1 MCVNGPKNLPLN
13 EFYFFTA
20 FWQKYISKWAR
31 GLDGCLPVADWR
43 KRIANCTQIVQP
55 STILQHTSPLF
66 LTLIIDCLMNFQLT
80 EEQLAV
86 RQAARDFAQQECLP
100 GVIERD
106 DKMIFPKEQ
115 VSQLAD
121 LGFMGMMV
129 KPEYGG
135 SGMDTV
141 SYVLAMEEISKID
154 ASVSVCMSVN
164 NSLVCYGL
172 QEYCTEEQKQQ
183 YLVPL
188 AQGKK
193 DGELYIG
200 AFLLSE
206 PEAGS
211 DATSQRTTAIDMGDH
226 YILNGIKNWITNGS
240 SASVYLVMAQTDAS
254 KGSKGINAFIV
265 EKNWP
270 GVSVGAKENK
280 MGIRGSDTHSISF
293 TDVKVPKANRIG
305 EDGFGFTFAMKT
317 LAGGRIGIAAQAL
330 GIAAGSYELALKYS
344 KERKAFGKEIMHH
357 QAIQFKL
364 ADMATKVEA
373 ARLLCLKAAWEKDN
387 GIDYTLSSSM
397 AKVYASEAA
406 MWCSTEA
413 VQVHGGYGY
422 VKEFHVERLMRD
434 AKITQIYEGTSEVQ
448 RIVISRSILK

>member
-1 MCVNGPKNLPLN
+1 M
-13 EFYFFTA
+13 
-20 FWQKYISKWAR
+20 
-31 GLDGCLPVADWR
+31 
-43 KRIANCTQIVQP
+43 
-55 STILQHTSPLF
+55 H
-66 LTLIIDCLMNFQLT
+66 FQFT
-80 EEQLAV
+80 EEQQMI
-86 RQAARDFAQQECLP
+86 RQAARDFAQNECLP

-106 DKMIFPKEQ
+106 ELQKFPKEQ
-115 VSQLAD
+115 VLKLAE

-135 SGMDTV
+135 SGLDTV
-141 SYVLAMEEISKID
+141 SYVLAMEEISKVD
-154 ASVSVCMSVN
+154 ASTSVCMSVN

-172 QEYCTEEQKQQ
+172 QEYANEEQKKK
-183 YLVPL
+183 YLTPL

-193 DGELYIG
+193 DGDLYIG

-211 DATSQRTTAIDMGDH
+211 DATSQRTTAEDKGDH
-226 YILNGIKNWITNGS
+226 YLLNGTKNWITNGS
-240 SASVYLVMAQTDAS
+240 SASVYLVIAQTDVS

-270 GVSVGAKENK
+270 GVTVGAKENK

-293 TDVKVPKANRIG
+293 QDVKVPKENRIG
-305 EDGFGFTFAMKT
+305 DDGFGFKFAMKT
-317 LAGGRIGIAAQAL
+317 LAGGRIGIASQAL
-330 GIAAGSYELALKYS
+330 GIASGAYELSLKYS

-364 ADMATKVEA
+364 ADMATRIEA
-373 ARLLCLKAAWEKDN
+373 SRLLCLKSAWEKDN
-387 GIDYTLSSSM
+387 HLDYTLSSSM
-397 AKVYASEAA
+397 AKVYSSETA
-406 MWCSTEA
+406 MWASTEA
-413 VQVHGGYGY
+413 VQIHGGYGY